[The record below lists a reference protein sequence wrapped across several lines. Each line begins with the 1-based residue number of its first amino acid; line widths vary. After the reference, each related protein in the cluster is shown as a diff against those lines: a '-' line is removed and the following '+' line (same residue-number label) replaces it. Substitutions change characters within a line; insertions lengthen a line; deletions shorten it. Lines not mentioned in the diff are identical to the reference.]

1 MSRYRWVILGVSLLG
16 FMQAHIHRVGFAP
29 LIPIF
34 MQDLG
39 ISYAAAAAI
48 MTAYFWTYTVV
59 QLPVGVLTD
68 RLGPRRMM
76 LVFLAVLGAG
86 VLAFPLSG
94 SYAQSLVTRGIIGLG
109 AAGIWLPGLRLIH
122 EWFPSQERGRA
133 TGLLSA
139 GGGVGGTLALMLLP
153 VLAGRFGWRWGYAA
167 TLVPLLAALVLIYA
181 FVRPGPLAEAR
192 SGAASRSAT
201 AALRHVAGTR
211 ALWAINVAVFFS
223 YGAFIALVT
232 FLPSFLQ
239 RQEGLSPG
247 RAGFVTGLV
256 AAGTVISWPL
266 AGFVSDRL
274 GRRKLIYLSSQILC
288 VAACVAFAL
297 LVPGRGVGAAAAAAL
312 FTGFVLG
319 GMVTPF
325 VMVVELF
332 PADLIGTASGVV
344 NTFCFIGSLLIPVLV
359 GKILDVSGS
368 FPAAFMACAAFEA
381 LALASAA
388 FTRETGVAT
397 GRPVMVA

>member
-1 MSRYRWVILGVSLLG
+1 MSHYRWIILGVCLLG

-34 MQDLG
+34 MTDLG

-48 MTAYFWTYTVV
+48 MTAYFWTYTAV

-76 LVFLAVLGAG
+76 LVFLTVLGVG

-94 SYAQSLVTRGIIGLG
+94 SYTQSLVTRGVIGLG
-109 AAGIWLPGLRLIH
+109 AAGVWLPGLRLIH

-133 TGLLSA
+133 TGLFSA

-167 TLVPLLAALVLIYA
+167 TLLPLLTALVLISW
-181 FVRPGPLAEAR
+181 FVRPGPLAEPR
-192 SGAASRSAT
+192 SEATTSRSAA
-201 AALRHVAGTR
+201 AALLHVVSTR

-239 RQEGLSPG
+239 RQEGLTPG
-247 RAGFVTGLV
+247 SAGFVTGLV
-256 AAGTVISWPL
+256 TAGTVISWPL

-274 GRRKLIYLSSQILC
+274 GQRKGIYLSSQILC
-288 VAACVAFAL
+288 VAACLAFAL
-297 LVPGRGVGAAAAAAL
+297 LVPGRGLGAAAAAAL
-312 FTGFVLG
+312 FTGLVLG

-332 PADLIGTASGVV
+332 PASLIGTASGVV

-368 FPAAFMACAAFEA
+368 FSAAFMACAGFEA
-381 LALASAA
+381 LALVSAA
-388 FTRETGVAT
+388 FTRETGLRR
-397 GRPVMVA
+397 RPVMVT